1 MAHTILSAAYEGLSL
16 MEYRRIPYKTE
27 GWKVVMSMF
36 WVPFLG
42 IAIPFLGLLLWH
54 TVRAS
59 CRRIEAITKEDE
71 TSGQEKKMPH
81 LLRIK
86 EVQTARNI
94 VVIVVART
102 PCGLFRLFRTAI
114 VYDVL
119 LISLDGILSIFLH
132 LFHQRV

>member
-1 MAHTILSAAYEGLSL
+1 
-16 MEYRRIPYKTE
+16 MEYHRILYKTE
-27 GWKVVMSMF
+27 GWKVTMGMF

-42 IAIPFLGLLLWH
+42 IAIPFLAILLWH

-59 CRRIEAITKEDE
+59 RRCIEAITKEDE

-81 LLRIK
+81 LLRME

-94 VVIVVART
+94 VVIVMAYFVCFI
-102 PCGLFRLFRTAI
+102 PAI
-114 VYDVL
+114 VKYGVL
-119 LISLDGILSIFLH
+119 LISLDGILFIFLH